1 MGNMGGMG
9 NMGMGG
15 MGGMGNMGGMG
26 GFGAMGGMGGM
37 GGMGSSKGGM
47 GGMGGKGAIA
57 PSVSGEVNPSEELTF
72 ALGTWRNQLD
82 DKAIV
87 ALQSVELQEAQ
98 IIIAELE
105 SKTGAIR
112 NPSA

>member
-1 MGNMGGMG
+1 MGNMGGIG
-9 NMGMGG
+9 NMGC
-15 MGGMGNMGGMG
+15 MGNMGGGM
-26 GFGAMGGMGGM
+26 AGMGGM
-37 GGMGSSKGGM
+37 SSMGGM
-47 GGMGGKGAIA
+47 GGMGGKGGIA
-57 PSVSGEVNPSEELTF
+57 PSVSGEVNPSEELTV

-87 ALQSVELQEAQ
+87 ALQSVELQDAQ

-112 NPSA
+112 NPS